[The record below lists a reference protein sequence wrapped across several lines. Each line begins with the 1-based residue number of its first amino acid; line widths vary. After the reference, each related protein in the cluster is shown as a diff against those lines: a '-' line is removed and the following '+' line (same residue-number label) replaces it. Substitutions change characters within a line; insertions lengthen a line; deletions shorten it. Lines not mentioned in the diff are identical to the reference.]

1 MENKIISSIIF
12 DGNAEHAI
20 AYYTSLF
27 EDLKVNDIVRYK
39 YGDAGREGSIKHAI
53 VALKGQ
59 KIMCIDRS
67 AKRDHSITPA
77 ASLYINCDSKDEIKM
92 LFSELSRN
100 GKVFIDL
107 TSYGFSDL
115 YGWVEDKFG
124 VSWQLNLD

>member
-1 MENKIISSIIF
+1 MENKIISSLIF
-12 DGNAEHAI
+12 DGNAELAI

-27 EDLKVNDIVRYK
+27 EDLEVKNIARYK
-39 YGDAGREGSIKHAI
+39 YGEAGREDSLKHA
-53 VALKGQ
+53 VLVVKGQ
-59 KIMCIDRS
+59 EFLCIDRS

-77 ASLYINCDSKDEIKM
+77 ASLYINCDSKHEIKM
-92 LFSELSRN
+92 LFNELSRN